1 MRAWEV
7 TGRFGRRD
15 RVRLVSRPEPVPG
28 PREVLVAVE
37 ACGVCRTDLH
47 IADGELASHQSTV
60 VPGHEAVGT
69 VLESG
74 PEAVRFE
81 AGDRVGIP
89 WLRTTCG
96 HCQWCTRG
104 QENLCPEAR
113 FTGWDADGGYAELAT
128 VPEPYAYQIPSGV
141 PARQAAP
148 LLCAGI
154 IGYRALRRSGLPPAG
169 RLGLYGFGASAHLTA
184 KVAMAQGAEVHVMT
198 RGAQSQDLA
207 LSLGAASAQGPV
219 ARPPV
224 PLDSAILF
232 APAGELVPLALEA
245 LGPGGTL
252 VMTGIHVS
260 SIPPLR
266 YDRQLFHE
274 KTLTSVTAYTRADG
288 EEFLRLAEALA
299 VEPVVTGYPFDA
311 ADRALEDL
319 RQGSVTGVAVLEV
332 R

>member
-28 PREVLVAVE
+28 PGELLVEVE

-47 IADGELASHQSTV
+47 IADGELASHRSTV

-69 VLESG
+69 VVESG
-74 PEAVRFE
+74 PEAVRFG

-104 QENLCPEAR
+104 QENLCPGAR

-219 ARPPV
+219 ARPPA

-232 APAGELVPLALEA
+232 APAGELVPFALEA

-260 SIPPLR
+260 DIPPLR

-332 R
+332 N

>member
-1 MRAWEV
+1 M
-7 TGRFGRRD
+7 TGWG
-15 RVRLVSRPEPVPG
+15 SRGCAPPAG
-28 PREVLVAVE
+28 
-37 ACGVCRTDLH
+37 T
-47 IADGELASHQSTV
+47 ASGA
-60 VPGHEAVGT
+60 PA
-69 VLESG
+69 
-74 PEAVRFE
+74 
-81 AGDRVGIP
+81 
-89 WLRTTCG
+89 
-96 HCQWCTRG
+96 G
-104 QENLCPEAR
+104 QENLCPGAR

-219 ARPPV
+219 ARPPA

-232 APAGELVPLALEA
+232 APAGELVPFALEA

-260 SIPPLR
+260 DIPPLR

-332 R
+332 H

>member
-28 PREVLVAVE
+28 PRELLVEVE

-47 IADGELASHQSTV
+47 IADGELASHRSTV

-69 VLESG
+69 VVESG
-74 PEAVRFE
+74 PEAVRFGD
-81 AGDRVGIP
+81 GDRVGIP

-104 QENLCPEAR
+104 QENLCPGAR

-148 LLCAGI
+148 CCAPGSSAT
-154 IGYRALRRSGLPPAG
+154 GLFVGPGCRQRADSDS
-169 RLGLYGFGASAHLTA
+169 YGFGASAHLTA

-207 LSLGAASAQGPV
+207 LSLGAASAQEPV
-219 ARPPV
+219 ARPPA

-232 APAGELVPLALEA
+232 APAGELVPFALEA
-245 LGPGGTL
+245 WG
-252 VMTGIHVS
+252 
-260 SIPPLR
+260 
-266 YDRQLFHE
+266 
-274 KTLTSVTAYTRADG
+274 
-288 EEFLRLAEALA
+288 LAE
-299 VEPVVTGYPFDA
+299 
-311 ADRALEDL
+311 RW
-319 RQGSVTGVAVLEV
+319 
-332 R
+332 